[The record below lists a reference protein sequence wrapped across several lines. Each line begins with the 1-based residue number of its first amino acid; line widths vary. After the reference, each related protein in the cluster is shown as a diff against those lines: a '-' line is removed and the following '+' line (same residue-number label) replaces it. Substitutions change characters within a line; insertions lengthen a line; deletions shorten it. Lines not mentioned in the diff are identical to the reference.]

1 MKAAPI
7 HAAAVKRGIDH
18 HIIHTGQ
25 HYDEAMSKVF
35 FEDLGMPE
43 PSVYLGVGSGSH
55 ATQTAKVMIGLEEVF
70 IEKKPD
76 LINVVGDVNS
86 TMAAALVATK
96 LHIPVVH
103 TEAGLRSRDWEM
115 PEEINRMVTDV
126 ISDMLLTPSADGDEN
141 LLAEGKS
148 ADRIV
153 RVGNVMIDTL
163 FMNLERAR
171 KLDMLTQFGLEAQ
184 NYAVLTMHRPS
195 NLDVED
201 AFSRITDALVD
212 VSKDIPIVFPIH
224 PRAAK
229 NMEKFN
235 LKSRYDSAE
244 NLKVIEPLGYLEFMA
259 LVCNSK
265 FVLTDS
271 GGLQEE
277 TTALGIPCITMRENT
292 ERPITV
298 DEGTNTI
305 VGTDGDKI
313 RNESA
318 AILAGNGKSGRVP
331 ELWDGQASER
341 IVDAF
346 LRLLDQRSKG

>member
-1 MKAAPI
+1 
-7 HAAAVKRGIDH
+7 
-18 HIIHTGQ
+18 
-25 HYDEAMSKVF
+25 
-35 FEDLGMPE
+35 
-43 PSVYLGVGSGSH
+43 
-55 ATQTAKVMIGLEEVF
+55 
-70 IEKKPD
+70 
-76 LINVVGDVNS
+76 
-86 TMAAALVATK
+86 
-96 LHIPVVH
+96 
-103 TEAGLRSRDWEM
+103 
-115 PEEINRMVTDV
+115 
-126 ISDMLLTPSADGDEN
+126 
-141 LLAEGKS
+141 
-148 ADRIV
+148 
-153 RVGNVMIDTL
+153 
-163 FMNLERAR
+163 
-171 KLDMLTQFGLEAQ
+171 
-184 NYAVLTMHRPS
+184 
-195 NLDVED
+195 
-201 AFSRITDALVD
+201 LVD